1 MGKRYLL
8 KYNLSHG
15 RRRSTIHVTDTY
27 TNETNLLRMQRSLGS
42 GAYGTTRL
50 FSSQSMKLAVKQN
63 LQDEAFATQEEA
75 DKFKNDIKREY
86 KLTKEAYPDDFYR
99 LKIHQVL
106 DIDTSVDIIQ
116 VDYRFV
122 MPFIK
127 GTIIE
132 SLDYSSLEI
141 NDLVRIFLRITQEL
155 LRIHK
160 LGIIHGDV
168 QPMNIMY
175 QQLTGKNFRI
185 RFLDFGLAHR
195 ECENANIVCSDTRH
209 VAPER
214 GQAESLPAHTNQ
226 DVYSLAYLYN
236 YILKKIPE
244 IREYIEKEYPSIR
257 SFINL
262 GLSKQPNE
270 RPSLPHFISRLAL
283 NLLASSFNIDDP
295 IIKRL
300 IRATF
305 TNDTAVIKSIFL
317 TADKQLE
324 INIIKLIQSLI
335 TNHCYTEAS
344 ILLRFDR
351 DLLQRHRHHTT
362 KLIQTSFAVEHLP
375 VFLFTELL
383 DNLPDEWIRKI
394 LLCYKAS
401 EVTPLQ
407 QLARNNRRDLIKIL
421 YDHLSWHN
429 IYSFPIDSREF
440 IDELSIDAF
449 KLLVDLSIVQAEYE
463 HLTEI
468 EMGTNFFAHPND
480 CASRKRFV
488 LTMVMLDALTGNDDD
503 LNISNTV
510 KILNDKLLRGFYKRL
525 TKCIN
530 ENPKAD
536 LKQHHALSK

>member
-8 KYNLSHG
+8 KYNRSHG

-27 TNETNLLRMQRSLGS
+27 TNEINQLRMERALGS

-50 FSSQSMKLAVKQN
+50 FSNQSMKLAVKRN
-63 LQDEAFATQEEA
+63 LQDEVFATQEEA
-75 DKFKNDIKREY
+75 DQFKRDIKREY

-99 LKIHQVL
+99 LKTHQVL
-106 DIDTSVDIIQ
+106 DVDSSNDSIEI
-116 VDYRFV
+116 DYRFV

-127 GTIIE
+127 GTMIE

-175 QQLTGKNFRI
+175 QQLTGKYFRI

-195 ECENANIVCSDTRH
+195 EFENANIVCSDTRH

-214 GQAESLPAHTNQ
+214 GQAEPLPAHTNQ

-244 IREYIEKEYPSIR
+244 IRVHIKKEYPSIR
-257 SFINL
+257 SFIKL
-262 GLSKQPNE
+262 GLSKQPGE

-283 NLLASSFNIDDP
+283 NLLAPSFNTDDP

-305 TNDTAVIKSIFL
+305 TNDTAVIENIFL
-317 TADKQLE
+317 TADKQFE
-324 INIIKLIQSLI
+324 INIIKLIESLI

-344 ILLRFDR
+344 ILLRIDR

-362 KLIQTSFAVEHLP
+362 KLIQSSFAVEHLP
-375 VFLFTELL
+375 VYLFTELL
-383 DNLPDEWIRKI
+383 DNLSNEWIQTI
-394 LLCYKAS
+394 LLRYKTN

-407 QLARNNRRDLIKIL
+407 HLAHNNRRDLIKIL

-429 IYSFPIDSREF
+429 IYSFPDVSREF
-440 IDELSIDAF
+440 IDELSNSAF
-449 KLLVDLSIVQAEYE
+449 KLLVDLSIFHAEYE
-463 HLTEI
+463 HLTEL
-468 EMGTNFFAHPND
+468 EMSANFFAHPKD
-480 CASRKRFV
+480 SSSYKKYQLAF
-488 LTMVMLDALTGNDDD
+488 VMLRAINGDDD
-503 LNISNTV
+503 ELNVSNTV
-510 KILNDKLLRGFYKRL
+510 DILNDKLLRGFYKRL
-525 TKCIN
+525 TKCIK
-530 ENPKAD
+530 ENAKAD
-536 LKQHHALSK
+536 LTHHHTLSK